1 MFVPT
6 TFFDAIYDYND
17 AEYVI
22 FGVPFDN
29 TSSFRTGSRWAPDR
43 MREVAINFEVYSPK
57 YDLDMTDILVHDAGN
72 SFVSVN
78 IDETL
83 EWVYEDAKKI
93 VDDGKFPIMLGGE
106 HSLSYAPVKACYD
119 ACDEKDDFAVLV
131 LDAHFDLRTDFRGL
145 KNNHACVSR
154 HIIDNITKN
163 YVSIGIRSGPREE
176 WMHAKDA
183 GIKYF
188 SAEDVYEMGIKE
200 IIKETAE
207 YLNSD
212 HIYLS
217 LDMDALDPAYCPGL
231 GTPEPFGM
239 TDREVREVLRAF
251 APKTVGFD
259 VVEIAPEY
267 DNGQSA
273 ILATKLMR
281 EFIFARE
288 YGKKRSGK

>member
-6 TFFDAIYDYND
+6 TFFDAIYDYED

-22 FGVPFDN
+22 FGAPFDN

-43 MREVAINFEVYSPK
+43 MREVAINFETYSPK

-83 EWVYEDAKKI
+83 EWIYEDAKQI
-93 VDDGKFPIMLGGE
+93 VGDGKFPIMIGGE
-106 HSLSYAPVKACYD
+106 HSLTYAPVKACYD
-119 ACDEKDDFAVLV
+119 ACEEKDDFAVLV

-154 HIIDNITKN
+154 HIIEDITKK

-176 WMHAKDA
+176 WEYAKNE
-183 GIKYF
+183 GIKFY
-188 SAEDVYEMGIKE
+188 SNDDVFERGIKE
-200 IIKETAE
+200 IIKETKE

-217 LDMDALDPAYCPGL
+217 LDMDAIDPAFCPGL

-288 YGKKRSGK
+288 ASKKRS

>member
-1 MFVPT
+1 MFSPV
-6 TFFDAIYDYND
+6 TFYDAIYDYEE

-43 MREVAINFEVYSPK
+43 MREAAINFETYDPK

-72 SFVSVN
+72 ALVSVN
-78 IDETL
+78 VDETL
-83 EWVYEDAKKI
+83 EWVYEDVRQI
-93 VDDGKFPIMLGGE
+93 VDDGKFPIMIGGE
-106 HSLSYAPVKACYD
+106 HSMSYAPIKACFD
-119 ACDEKDDFAVLV
+119 ACEEKDDFAVLV
-131 LDAHFDLRTDFRGL
+131 LDAHFDLRPDYRGQ
-145 KNNHACVSR
+145 KYNHACVSY
-154 HIIDNITKN
+154 HILENITKK
-163 YVSIGIRSGPREE
+163 YVTIGVRSGPREE
-176 WMHAKDA
+176 WEYAKSE
-183 GIKYF
+183 GVKFF
-188 SAEDVYEMGIKE
+188 SNEDVFEMGIKE
-200 IIKETAE
+200 VIKEAAE
-207 YLNSD
+207 YLDSD

-217 LDMDALDPAYCPGL
+217 LDMDAIDPAFCPGL

-251 APKTVGFD
+251 APRTVGFD

-267 DNGQSA
+267 DSGQSA

-288 YGKKRSGK
+288 AQKNK

>member
-1 MFVPT
+1 MFSPV
-6 TFFDAIYDYND
+6 TFFDAIYDYED

-22 FGVPFDN
+22 FGAPFDN

-43 MREVAINFEVYSPK
+43 MREAAINFETYSPK

-83 EWVYEDAKKI
+83 EWIYEDAKQI

-106 HSLSYAPVKACYD
+106 HSLTYAPVKACYD

-131 LDAHFDLRTDFRGL
+131 LDAHFDLREDFRGL

-154 HIIDNITKN
+154 HILDDITKK

-176 WMHAKDA
+176 WEYAKNE
-183 GIKYF
+183 GIKFY
-188 SAEDVYEMGIKE
+188 SNDDVFDMGIKE
-200 IIKETAE
+200 IIKETME
-207 YLNSD
+207 YLDSD

-217 LDMDALDPAYCPGL
+217 LDMDAIDPAFCPGL

-251 APKTVGFD
+251 APKTIGFD

-288 YGKKRSGK
+288 ASKKN

>member
-1 MFVPT
+1 MFSPV
-6 TFFDAIYDYND
+6 TFYDAIYDYEE

-43 MREVAINFEVYSPK
+43 MREAAINFETYSPK

-72 SFVSVN
+72 SLVSAN

-83 EWVYEDAKKI
+83 EWVYEDAKQI
-93 VDDGKFPIMLGGE
+93 VNDGKFPIMIGGE

-119 ACDEKDDFAVLV
+119 ACEEKDDFAVLV
-131 LDAHFDLRTDFRGL
+131 LDAHFDLRTEFRGL

-154 HIIDNITKN
+154 HIIDNITRK

-176 WMHAKDA
+176 WEYAKSE
-183 GIKYF
+183 GIKFY
-188 SAEDVYEMGIKE
+188 SNEDVFEMGIKE

-207 YLNSD
+207 YLDSE

-217 LDMDALDPAYCPGL
+217 LDMDAIDPAYCPGL

-259 VVEIAPEY
+259 IVEIAPEY
-267 DNGQSA
+267 DEGQSA

-281 EFIFARE
+281 DFIFARE
-288 YGKKRSGK
+288 ASKKKK

>member
-1 MFVPT
+1 MFSPV
-6 TFFDAIYDYND
+6 TFFDAIYEYED

-22 FGVPFDN
+22 FGAPFDN

-43 MREVAINFEVYSPK
+43 MREVAINFETYSPK

-83 EWVYEDAKKI
+83 EWIYEDAKQI
-93 VDDGKFPIMLGGE
+93 VDDGKFPIMIGGE
-106 HSLSYAPVKACYD
+106 HSLTYAPVKACYD

-154 HIIDNITKN
+154 HIIDNITKK

-176 WMHAKDA
+176 WEHAKKE
-183 GIKYF
+183 GIKFY
-188 SAEDVYEMGIKE
+188 SNDDVFEMGIKE
-200 IIKETAE
+200 IIKETKE

-217 LDMDALDPAYCPGL
+217 LDMDAIDPAFCPGL

-251 APKTVGFD
+251 APKTIGFD

-281 EFIFARE
+281 EFIFSRE
-288 YGKKRSGK
+288 ASKGSRA